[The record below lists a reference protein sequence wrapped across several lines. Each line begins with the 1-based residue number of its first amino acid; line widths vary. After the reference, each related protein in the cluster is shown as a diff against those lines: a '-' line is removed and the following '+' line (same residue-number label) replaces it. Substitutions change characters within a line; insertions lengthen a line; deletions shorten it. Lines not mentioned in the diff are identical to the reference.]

1 MKEKIFALIENTLEL
16 EAGTINENTMIEDV
30 KGWDS
35 LAHVL
40 IIGALESELN
50 ISIPLDEAVEMTSVA
65 ELLEK
70 AGL

>member
-40 IIGALESELN
+40 IIGALESELG

>member
-30 KGWDS
+30 KGWGS

>member
-40 IIGALESELN
+40 IIGALESELG
-50 ISIPLDEAVEMTSVA
+50 ISIPLEEAVELTSVA
-65 ELLEK
+65 ELLKK